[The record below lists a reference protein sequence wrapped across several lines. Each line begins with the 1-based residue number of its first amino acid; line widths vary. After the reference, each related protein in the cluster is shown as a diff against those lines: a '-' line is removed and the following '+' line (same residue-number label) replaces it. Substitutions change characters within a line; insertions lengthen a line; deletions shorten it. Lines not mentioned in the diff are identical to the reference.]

1 MSDTRR
7 VLIERLS
14 QDLIGPM
21 TENETIEDRPTDR
34 YLTGIL
40 HPPAS
45 RIDPEDDDDAS
56 AEVGDESAAA
66 TIDTAPAFRSFRP
79 SAAGLSF
86 ALQGEN
92 ARRGRV
98 RIQVS
103 AARYVA
109 LEKHSD
115 AEEPGSQEDGEGP
128 SEGRAADGRAT
139 DDEARPRRRLNRFK
153 RLPLAASLDLDI
165 EPTPQE
171 RVDLSGHGIHGMGLT
186 IKASPWQDR
195 LLVTVAITNDTV
207 VSNSAPRRTR
217 EEACF
222 LQTSLQIDAAPGSK
236 LVEKPRSSRRLDDQD
251 DDLAAGELIFR
262 VEREYAVGHTCSAV
276 WDMDGEGLVLCVRT
290 SWMPEAETPAVSP
303 TGHSEFDDLNAEGD
317 DGPLGAEW
325 LAGASDDELADGLTR
340 VIEAYE
346 RWTQL
351 RSGDL
356 TSVPKELQRQ
366 GELHLERCR
375 LTAKRMRGGLAL
387 IGADPVSR
395 RAFRLANRAI
405 ALQNSWKPGAKLL
418 RWRPFQLG
426 FALLA
431 LKSTADGRDPDRSIM
446 DLLWFPTGG
455 GKTEAYLLL
464 TAFAIFR
471 RRLASPGDPAAA
483 GVTVFM
489 RYTLRLLTIQQFE
502 RAAALICAC
511 ELLRLG
517 LEDGG
522 PQVGRLD
529 MADEAT
535 ISIGL
540 WVGGAATPN
549 GVEDAAIALSTN
561 DGASPA
567 QVSRCPCCRSEL
579 DWALSDSGDRIEAKC
594 PSGDCKLGTLG
605 TALPIWTVDEDVYR
619 ERPSLLIGT
628 ADKYAQIARNES
640 AGRLFGVGT
649 PAAPPDLIIQDE
661 LHLISGPLGT
671 LAGLYE
677 VAVDELCAYAGAKPK
692 IIGSTATIRR
702 ARDQIRD
709 LFDRD
714 AFQFPPPGLHHG
726 DSGFA
731 VADHSA
737 PGRIY
742 VGVTTVGRSAKFTL
756 QAVAGSLLQSATA
769 SDIAED
775 ARDGYSTLVSYF
787 NSLRELG
794 GALVL
799 MRDDVDRTI
808 DELAT
813 RRDEEKRTA
822 GELVELTSRV
832 ASVDIPPYL
841 KRLETHHAD
850 RDAVDIVLASNMIS
864 VGMDVSRL
872 GLMLVNGQP
881 KTMAEYIQAT
891 SRVGR
896 NRAAPGL
903 VVTVYNAAKARDR
916 SRYEA
921 FASWHAAL
929 YREVEATSVT
939 PFAPRARDRALHAPL
954 VGMARH
960 LLKGMGDPSA
970 ASAHEGQ
977 IWAMAEKILE
987 RIDRI
992 DPEEALAAQRQ
1003 LENILN
1009 LWLSLPEQSEY
1020 WNDYGRSALLISAEA
1035 AAQRRAKTSRHDL
1048 PLSTPNS
1055 LRSVEAST
1063 KFTLRSRL
1071 SVEAGQRSGGE
1082 R

>member
-1 MSDTRR
+1 MSEVRSI
-7 VLIERLS
+7 LIERLQ

-21 TENETIEDRPTDR
+21 TEDETIDDRPTDR

-45 RIDPEDDDDAS
+45 RIDPEDDDDAGTE
-56 AEVGDESAAA
+56 AGDESSAAS
-66 TIDTAPAFRSFRP
+66 IDAAPAFRSFRP

-86 ALQGEN
+86 ALQGEV
-92 ARRGRV
+92 ARRARV
-98 RIQVS
+98 CIHVS

-109 LEKHSD
+109 LEEQSD
-115 AEEPGSQEDGEGP
+115 ADESTSEEGCEWANEDSVTDSGSTG
-128 SEGRAADGRAT
+128 S
-139 DDEARPRRRLNRFK
+139 EARPRRRLSRFK
-153 RLPLAASLDLDI
+153 RLPVSASLDLDI

-171 RVDLSGHGIHGMGLT
+171 NVDLSVHGIHGMGLT
-186 IKASPWQDR
+186 IKASPWRDR
-195 LLVTVAITNDTV
+195 LLVTVAITNETV
-207 VSNSAPRRTR
+207 VSNSASRKTR

-222 LQTSLQIDAAPGSK
+222 FQTSLQVEAARGSE
-236 LVEKPRSSRRLDDQD
+236 LVEKPRPSRRLDNQD
-251 DDLAAGELIFR
+251 DDLAAGELIYR
-262 VEREYAVGHTCSAV
+262 DEREYAVGHTCSAV
-276 WDMDGEGLVLCVRT
+276 WDRDVEGLVRRVRT
-290 SWMPEAETPAVSP
+290 SWMPEAETPAVRP
-303 TGHSEFDDLNAEGD
+303 TGHAVFDDLNAEGD
-317 DGPLGAEW
+317 GGPLGAEW
-325 LAGASDDELADGLTR
+325 LAGAPDDELIDGLTR

-346 RWTQL
+346 RWIQL

-356 TSVPKELQRQ
+356 ASLPKELLRQ
-366 GELHLERCR
+366 GELHLEHCR
-375 LTAKRMRGGLAL
+375 LAATRMRSGLHL
-387 IGADPVSR
+387 IGRDPVSR

-405 ALQNSWKPGAKLL
+405 ALQNSWKPSAKPL

-431 LKSTADGRDPDRSIM
+431 LKSTADGQHPDRGIM

-471 RRLASPGDPAAA
+471 RRLAAPGDPAAA

-529 MADEAT
+529 MADEAP

-549 GVEDAAIALSTN
+549 NVKDAESALSTN
-561 DGASPA
+561 DGASPV

-579 DWALSDSGDRIEAKC
+579 DWALSDGEDRIEAKC
-594 PSGDCKLGTLG
+594 SSGDCKLGTLG

-619 ERPSLLIGT
+619 ELPSLLIGT
-628 ADKYAQIARNES
+628 ADKYAQIVRNEN

-677 VAVDELCAYAGAKPK
+677 VAVDELCAYGGAKPK

-702 ARDQIRD
+702 AGDQIRA

-813 RRDEEKRTA
+813 RRDEERRTA

-832 ASVDIPPYL
+832 ASVDIPTYL

-896 NRAAPGL
+896 NHAAPGL

-970 ASAHEGQ
+970 ARVHEDQ
-977 IWAMAEKILE
+977 IWEMAERILVRIE
-987 RIDRI
+987 RIDP
-992 DPEEALAAQRQ
+992 DETSGAQAQ
-1003 LENILN
+1003 LEEVLD
-1009 LWLSLPEQSEY
+1009 LWSSLPEKSKY
-1020 WNDYGRSALLISAEA
+1020 WDDYGRSALLMSAEA
-1035 AAQRRAKTSRHDL
+1035 AAERRARRSRRDL

-1063 KFTLRSRL
+1063 NFTLRSRL
-1071 SVEAGQRSGGE
+1071 SAEAGPRSGGE